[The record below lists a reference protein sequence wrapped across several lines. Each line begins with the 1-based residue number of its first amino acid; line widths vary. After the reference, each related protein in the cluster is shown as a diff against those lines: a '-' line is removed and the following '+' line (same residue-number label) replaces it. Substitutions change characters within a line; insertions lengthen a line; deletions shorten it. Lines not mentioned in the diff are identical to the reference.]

1 MQGFKLKRLNIMCI
15 MRHILYTIKIK
26 QNSRQYTKVPYN
38 IAQNK
43 YLSNKRVAKR
53 FICLVL
59 STATRHSHQL

>member
-26 QNSRQYTKVPYN
+26 QNSQQYTKVPYN

-43 YLSNKRVAKR
+43 YLSNEAISKLIQKEIEKSALMRSKR
-53 FICLVL
+53 
-59 STATRHSHQL
+59 

>member
-26 QNSRQYTKVPYN
+26 QNSQQYTKVPYN

-43 YLSNKRVAKR
+43 YLSNEA
-53 FICLVL
+53 I
-59 STATRHSHQL
+59 